1 MKSTKSVSLPGLYFS
16 VDVQNLYIGVK
27 DSFGRQMRIDFTKL
41 LALAVKGR
49 KLSKVE
55 AVAHVVTDYTEMS
68 RDFLGKIRR
77 IGYRVML
84 DRATRKGESQVDVK
98 LSVDIFRNLKNFDIF
113 VLGTGDGDFIE
124 LVNLLRERGK
134 QVEVIC
140 VRGDIDRKYI
150 EVADAITFINEDVLY
165 EVEEKK

>member
-1 MKSTKSVSLPGLYFS
+1 MKNTKSDLLPRLYFS
-16 VDVQNLYIGVK
+16 VDVENLYVGVK
-27 DSFGRQMRIDFTKL
+27 DSFGRRKRIDFKEL
-41 LALAVKGR
+41 LALAVR
-49 KLSKVE
+49 NRELSKVQ
-55 AVAHVVTDYTEMS
+55 AVAHVVTNYTEMS

-77 IGYRVML
+77 LGYRVML
-84 DRATRKGESQVDVK
+84 DRATHKGASKVDVT
-98 LSVDIFRNLKNFDIF
+98 LSVDIFRNLDSFDIC

-134 QVEVIC
+134 RVEIIC
-140 VRGDIDRKYI
+140 VRSDIDRKYI